1 METQNFKGF
10 NIRVYALCIVNN
22 KLLTLKEPFAG
33 NMVVKL
39 PGGGLEFGEGTA
51 DCLKREFKEDA
62 GIEIV
67 PVNRLAILDQDFY
80 TYPNGDRVQ
89 PINAFYLV
97 EETSAKHYQPKVTET
112 TTTKYF
118 SLDEEPPRFFNG
130 QHEQMWQILKDFT
143 HNRKDI

>member
-51 DCLKREFKEDA
+51 DCLKREFKE
-62 GIEIV
+62 EL
-67 PVNRLAILDQDFY
+67 NLEL
-80 TYPNGDRVQ
+80 T
-89 PINAFYLV
+89 INDAFYIQEDFVSSLAKDGRQLLTLYFFATIKDLHNL
-97 EETSAKHYQPKVTET
+97 EIIDKNIQEINWIPLSANNPFTLPVDQTV
-112 TTTKYF
+112 
-118 SLDEEPPRFFNG
+118 FNKL
-130 QHEQMWQILKDFT
+130 QLKLS
-143 HNRKDI
+143 